1 MIEEYSRAVARTG
14 GAYPDPRQEVGVD
27 REEFIRVVEEANPHT
42 VFAPLGI
49 TVANYDPDEMQVE
62 MEIGERHLQHLGVLH
77 GGVSALLAESAASLA
92 AAMSVDLRTH
102 TVAGVD
108 LNVTHVRA
116 KRTGSLLATARP
128 LFRGRTTQVYA
139 VEITDETGAL
149 VCAARCTIAVRP
161 RRASERAG

>member
-1 MIEEYSRAVARTG
+1 M
-14 GAYPDPRQEVGVD
+14 D

-49 TVANYDPDEMQVE
+49 TVANYDPDEMQVA

-77 GGVSALLAESAASLA
+77 GGVSALLAESAAS
-92 AAMSVDLRTH
+92 
-102 TVAGVD
+102 
-108 LNVTHVRA
+108 
-116 KRTGSLLATARP
+116 RTGSLLATARP

-139 VEITDETGAL
+139 VEVTDEIGAL

-161 RRASERAG
+161 RRSAERAPREAREPRAGGEA

>member
-1 MIEEYSRAVARTG
+1 M
-14 GAYPDPRQEVGVD
+14 D
-27 REEFIRVVEEANPHT
+27 REEFIRMVEAGNPHT

-49 TVANYDPDEMQVE
+49 RVTKYDPDEMQVALD
-62 MEIGERHLQHLGVLH
+62 IDERHHQQLGMLH

-108 LNVTHVRA
+108 LNATHLRA
-116 KRTGSLLATARP
+116 KRAGSLLATARP
-128 LFRGRTTQVYA
+128 LFRGRTTHAYA

-149 VCAARCTIAVRP
+149 VCAARCTIAIRP
-161 RRASERAG
+161 RRPTPSEP

>member
-1 MIEEYSRAVARTG
+1 M
-14 GAYPDPRQEVGVD
+14 D
-27 REEFIRVVEEANPHT
+27 RDDFIRIVEGTNPRT

-49 TVANYDPDEMQVE
+49 RVAQYDPDEMKVA
-62 MEIGERHLQHLGVLH
+62 MEIDERHHQHLGMLH

-108 LNVTHVRA
+108 LNATHVRP

-128 LFRGRTTQVYA
+128 LFRGRTTHVYA
-139 VEITDETGAL
+139 VDVTDETGAL
-149 VCAARCTIAVRP
+149 VCASRCTIAI
-161 RRASERAG
+161 RARKAEPPKP

>member
-1 MIEEYSRAVARTG
+1 M
-14 GAYPDPRQEVGVD
+14 D

-49 TVANYDPDEMQVE
+49 RITRYDPDDMQIA
-62 MEIGERHLQHLGVLH
+62 MEIDERHRQHLGVLH
-77 GGVSALLAESAASLA
+77 GGVSALLAESVASLA
-92 AAMSVDLRTH
+92 AAMSVDLHTH

-139 VEITDETGAL
+139 VEVTDENRDL

-161 RRASERAG
+161 RRGAQPTGE